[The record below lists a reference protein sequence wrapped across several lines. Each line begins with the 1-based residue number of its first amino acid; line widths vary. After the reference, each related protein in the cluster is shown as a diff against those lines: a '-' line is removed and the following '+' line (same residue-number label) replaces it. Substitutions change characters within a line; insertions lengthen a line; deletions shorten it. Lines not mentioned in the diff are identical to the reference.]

1 VTIELSCPSCGS
13 NRIAFVHA
21 VSDNCAVTCENCHGA
36 VGTYGEL
43 KQLVAQQLSG
53 GD

>member
-1 VTIELSCPSCGS
+1 MTIELSCPSCGS
-13 NRIAFVHA
+13 NRIAFIHA
-21 VSDNCAVTCENCHGA
+21 VSDDCAVTCENCAGV

-43 KQLVAQQLSG
+43 KQLVARQLSG